1 MLAMV
6 TRVSCGHGGRA
17 LVADRLVWTLFWVLQ
32 LATVVRLAASAPLPW
47 SPVLLAVAALL
58 WAGIM
63 AVWGLR
69 LIGWYGRLRADGR
82 PG

>member
-1 MLAMV
+1 M
-6 TRVSCGHGGRA
+6 
-17 LVADRLVWTLFWVLQ
+17 ADRLVWTLFWVLQ
-32 LATVVRLAASAPLPW
+32 LATVVRLAASAPWPW